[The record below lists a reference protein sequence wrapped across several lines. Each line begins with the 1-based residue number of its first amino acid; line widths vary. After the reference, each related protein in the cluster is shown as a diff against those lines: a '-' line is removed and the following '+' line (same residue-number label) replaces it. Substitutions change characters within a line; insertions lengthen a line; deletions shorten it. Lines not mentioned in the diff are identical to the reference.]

1 MSSSVSQL
9 DYWRSDSRSSGALDK
24 SQGGEGAAYLSYNV
38 FLGLSVLGG
47 FLALDHLYLR
57 SPLTFVA
64 KLIVNI
70 MFLGVWWL
78 YDASQAVF
86 NTDVVKV
93 YGLGVPGLGPKGIG
107 AGVLANEVPDKKHMN
122 FFYYAIALMFGG
134 MFGLDSFLVGDQ
146 RSGFIRLIC
155 TITVI
160 FSFVSILWWF
170 YNAGR
175 FLFKTRDVTDQYS
188 DYFGAPAAPGYMSA
202 IGSKLSSWF
211 PFLGDIF
218 GTTIRAVATTAD
230 TALKTADTAIS
241 TVKGS
246 IELGKHVVDRGA
258 NVASKAIDTA
268 GKTAEA
274 ATSVLQLAPQAAAL
288 GAAVT
293 SPAVKQVLAA
303 QEQMKGVAQKA
314 QQAQQ
319 LAQLGGAMDT
329 EVGILPYVFVGT
341 IGLIAVSG
349 MVVSFLRSRQNGSPR
364 KDDAPPEPGVLRKP
378 DQKESS
384 RSA

>member
-9 DYWRSDSRSSGALDK
+9 DYWTGDSKGLGDRLQ

-47 FLALDHLYLR
+47 FFALDHLYLR

-122 FFYYAIALMFGG
+122 FFYYAVALMFGG

-146 RSGFIRLIC
+146 RSGFIRLLC

-188 DYFGAPAAPGYMSA
+188 DYFGAPTPSGYMSA
-202 IGSKLSSWF
+202 IGSKLFAWF

-218 GTTIRAVATTAD
+218 GNTIRTVASTVD
-230 TALKTADTAIS
+230 TALTTADTAIS
-241 TVKGS
+241 TVKDG
-246 IELGKHVVDRGA
+246 IHLGKHVVDRGA
-258 NVASKAIDTA
+258 NLAGKAIETA
-268 GKTAEA
+268 GETAKA
-274 ATSVLQLAPQAAAL
+274 ATTALELAPQAASLSAM
-288 GAAVT
+288 VT
-293 SPAVKQVLAA
+293 PPAVKQVLAA
-303 QEQMKGVAQKA
+303 QEQMKGMAQKA

-378 DQKESS
+378 DQEKSS

>member
-1 MSSSVSQL
+1 
-9 DYWRSDSRSSGALDK
+9 
-24 SQGGEGAAYLSYNV
+24 LSYNV

-64 KLIVNI
+64 KLIVNM

-93 YGLGVPGLGPKGIG
+93 YGLSVPGLGPKGIG
-107 AGVLANEVPDKKHMN
+107 AGVLAKEVPDKKHMS
-122 FFYYAIALMFGG
+122 FFYYAVALMFGG

-146 RSGFIRLIC
+146 QSGFIRLIC

-160 FSFVSILWWF
+160 FSFVSVFWWF

-175 FLFKTRDVTDQYS
+175 FLFKTRDVTDQYA
-188 DYFGAPAAPGYMSA
+188 DYFGAPSTGYMAA
-202 IGSKLSSWF
+202 IGSTLLSWF
-211 PFLGDIF
+211 PFLDGFIGPTIHAAASTAAAGLKTIDDGLIF
-218 GTTIRAVATTAD
+218 GKTVVGETAGV
-230 TALKTADTAIS
+230 
-241 TVKGS
+241 VKKGF
-246 IELGKHVVDRGA
+246 
-258 NVASKAIDTA
+258 DTA
-268 GKTAEA
+268 GEIAKA
-274 ATSVLQLAPQAAAL
+274 ATSALQLGPQSAAL
-288 GAAVT
+288 SDKVT
-293 SPAVKQVLAA
+293 QPAVQQVLKA
-303 QEQMKGVAQKA
+303 QEQAKKALAAAKEEATKALRARGMMKGGADAVADTVA
-314 QQAQQ
+314 
-319 LAQLGGAMDT
+319 GGAVAAVAAVADAG
-329 EVGILPYVFVGT
+329 GILPYVFVGT

-378 DQKESS
+378 DQEKSS